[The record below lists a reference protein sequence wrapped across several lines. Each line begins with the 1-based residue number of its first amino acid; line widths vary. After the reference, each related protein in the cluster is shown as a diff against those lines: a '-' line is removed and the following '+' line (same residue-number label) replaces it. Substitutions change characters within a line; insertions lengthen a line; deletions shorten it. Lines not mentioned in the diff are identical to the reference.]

1 MISNKLSSES
11 TKVISHYL
19 YGWPR
24 SFFMGAS
31 LCFAVQNEKYWEM
44 PLIILFPTAYSGYYA
59 FKNKDDILVYSKKL
73 IPQHKRGFD

>member
-1 MISNKLSSES
+1 
-11 TKVISHYL
+11 
-19 YGWPR
+19 
-24 SFFMGAS
+24 MGAS